1 MRQLT
6 VFILFVLS
14 FSLAQSLTG
23 NYVFTDPDSGQSITL
38 GLEQA
43 QNNTFVGQLGFLGT
57 SLELTGQVTGP
68 GTGTGEFTPV
78 NDEMTA
84 LGKVLIA
91 LQGDQL
97 SLTFEDTGDEL
108 TLTRE
113 GATPL
118 PADNSGDG
126 EDTIITDGEDTII
139 TGDEDT
145 IITDEGDTV
154 MDEDEV
160 AYCQDFLSDAESVTD
175 DPEEEAYCKEVISA
189 SETQT
194 PLSSDTTT
202 GTTTPNPLNP
212 GTAQNPLTATADAFS
227 GVYRGENIALTVQLA
242 NGQYTGTLE
251 FNGQT
256 YPVQGVT
263 QENKLVGTF
272 QANGSPF
279 EFAFYAQDT
288 FFTLESGG
296 QNYNL
301 MKQP

>member
-126 EDTIITDGEDTII
+126 EDTLRI
-139 TGDEDT
+139 
-145 IITDEGDTV
+145 
-154 MDEDEV
+154 
-160 AYCQDFLSDAESVTD
+160 Q
-175 DPEEEAYCKEVISA
+175 SA
-189 SETQT
+189 SAAGAAVGGRRHGDRQAA
-194 PLSSDTTT
+194 
-202 GTTTPNPLNP
+202 
-212 GTAQNPLTATADAFS
+212 GTAGDRAAAGDSL
-227 GVYRGENIALTVQLA
+227 RR
-242 NGQYTGTLE
+242 
-251 FNGQT
+251 
-256 YPVQGVT
+256 
-263 QENKLVGTF
+263 
-272 QANGSPF
+272 
-279 EFAFYAQDT
+279 
-288 FFTLESGG
+288 
-296 QNYNL
+296 
-301 MKQP
+301 